1 MECSV
6 CRLCSTCC
14 ARDAKCNPNIA
25 PATQFSTPQNPFG
38 NPLSVPFPTTSTTSV
53 TAPKDCF
60 PVRDHPNFS
69 PTVYPPE
76 SLLQVP
82 NMFKEHRSTVSGAY
96 FASQSLWRNGFPVYI
111 QAPLPNQK
119 EPFVVEFH
127 MRPKLGSAD
136 SLAATP
142 QPCVGVWELKAK
154 DRSGTAFGHI

>member
-60 PVRDHPNFS
+60 LVRDHPNFS

-96 FASQSLWRNGFPVYI
+96 FPSQSLWRNGFPVYI
-111 QAPLPNQK
+111 QAPMPTQK
-119 EPFVVEFH
+119 EPCIARLRPASLSCCLLIAVCFRVRFV
-127 MRPKLGSAD
+127 LAL
-136 SLAATP
+136 LAAR
-142 QPCVGVWELKAK
+142 CSGVI
-154 DRSGTAFGHI
+154 TASDAQ